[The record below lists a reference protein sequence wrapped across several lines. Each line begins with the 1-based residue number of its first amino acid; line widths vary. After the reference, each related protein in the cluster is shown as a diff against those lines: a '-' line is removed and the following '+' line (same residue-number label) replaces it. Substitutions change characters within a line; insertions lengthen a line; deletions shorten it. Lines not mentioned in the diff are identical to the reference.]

1 VTDVEGTEI
10 CRRLHDRTTVG
21 IISIKDGAEIGVA
34 GVKDGDKAVA
44 RLVAIR

>member
-1 VTDVEGTEI
+1 MTDVGGTEI

-21 IISIKDGAEIGVA
+21 TISIKDGAEI